1 MGYIWVAGAST
12 EQRSDF
18 CTPAK
23 IPESVFIERYRDTD
37 RQHLPIDTK
46 VAREPQSV
54 FADGKLRFHTLR
66 HAMVPSWETT
76 LLMWLLLSVAV
87 SERRRLAPRTI
98 LKYRYNLQKQ
108 RGGTREERGA
118 STLRMAGKKKD
129 GAGVSQGESATPES
143 TAKGLG

>member
-1 MGYIWVAGAST
+1 MSVGRATPTRSTWGHIWVAGAST

-54 FADGKLRFHTLR
+54 FADGKLRFHTLC
-66 HAMVPSWETT
+66 HTMVPSRETT
-76 LLMWLLLSVAV
+76 LLYVAA
-87 SERRRLAPRTI
+87 SLCSSF
-98 LKYRYNLQKQ
+98 Q
-108 RGGTREERGA
+108 EEK
-118 STLRMAGKKKD
+118 AGSKD
-129 GAGVSQGESATPES
+129 NP
-143 TAKGLG
+143 